1 TEAGNVLFGGR
12 RIKSLLESLVERPLN
27 RWLFEQY
34 PDLTQLR
41 GLALQ
46 VGLDGAGALT
56 VQAGGHG

>member
-1 TEAGNVLFGGR
+1 
-12 RIKSLLESLVERPLN
+12 LLESLVERPLN

-46 VGLDGAGALT
+46 VGLDGSGVLA
-56 VQAGGHG
+56 VQTGGNR